1 MLAFAVLFGMTASFA
16 QTTAKRE
23 VKLPAAM
30 AKELP
35 VNSEKHQRPDLQR
48 QNALLTP
55 HSRQLLGGQRTD
67 RLQMPWQKSTARK
80 ALSDEPIYQPE
91 GTYQLYSFN
100 GDGYASSW
108 FGILADHFVG
118 KVAEVVVGSSNDIY
132 VKNLMTEYTYGTW
145 SKGVISGSK
154 VNFDFPHQ
162 IELEGSIYYLWLM
175 RYDAEQGTYAAEDG
189 LNTLTLDYD
198 PQTGG
203 MTTPAG
209 SDFATG
215 DVVIGL
221 GDETGAWYGYADYN
235 LSLAPV
241 TDEPVEAPE
250 GLQTEQYSVVAD
262 GFDGTIAQVG
272 FVGDEVYV
280 QGLYGGMPEAW
291 IKGVKDGDRVTFKS
305 GQYLGA
311 DLSAGFHQYFVSAT
325 YDYEND
331 ENYGPSYT
339 YYLNNDDVVFTYDAA
354 DKSLRTSQTFL
365 VNSGTEQVNY
375 AAVYRGAL
383 LRPFTEVAATP
394 AAPEWIE
401 IYNGGWNYYK
411 SGWGWGYV
419 HFNVPCADVDGNY
432 ILPDKLSYIIYIRVN
447 GEEKPLELNWYDY
460 RNLTEAT
467 MSEMPYAFSDG
478 WDIYAN
484 GIERE
489 IYFYVAGPEAFGLQ
503 AIYRGAG
510 EERRSEIVW
519 QEFDGVA
526 SAVQPDA
533 ATPVSAPELNLKT
546 GQSWWSGFELV
557 NHGNR
562 GISRVEYT
570 VEVDGQTYTNEETV
584 NVPNIFGR
592 YTEVP
597 FEIPALSEKGAY
609 PYTITVVKINGE
621 PNEDPSPVIS
631 GVCNVYNT
639 LPKHRSVLEEYTGTW
654 CGYCPRGFV
663 GLEEMNRLYPDDFIG
678 VSYHNSD
685 PMEITSQFPNT
696 VSGYPDA
703 WLDRVV
709 QTDAFCGDSQY
720 GTFGIDQA
728 WLKACSVFA
737 PVAVEVESR
746 WADDETLEAT
756 AYVTFP
762 LEHAECPYEVG
773 FMLTQDG
780 MTGTESGWT
789 QSNYYSG
796 EEGWPESMDEF
807 TQGGSKVSGLVFN
820 DVLVARSGIAGI
832 QGSLTAPIVADVA
845 QQCSYSFKMSDV
857 VNTSKE
863 NIVQDK
869 EKLRIIALVIDT
881 RDGSIVN
888 ANKAMA
894 GQSSLTTGI
903 ARPALSQDE
912 VVSRVDYYDLQG
924 RRTVKPSQGRLYLK
938 TETLNNGQVRTT
950 KVRM

>member
-1 MLAFAVLFGMTASFA
+1 MKHTLLYYIIAAALTLGVRGTAFAQADNEILYSLGEAEMEYGTGGRNAETYDVALRIADPVLVGLQVKAVRISFA
-16 QTTAKRE
+16 QTENVSGAYAWLTRE
-23 VKLPAAM
+23 LPAIKSSKAGEPDICKKAFDVSADDVEVVFDEPYTITDEGVYVGYSFDV
-30 AKELP
+30 AKVTGDAVRP
-35 VNSEKHQRPDLQR
+35 VKTTRYTSPDGFYIHTTKIYRTAWRSLYP
-48 QNALLTP
+48 NAG
-55 HSRQLLGGQRTD
+55 QLAIQVVLGGD
-67 RLQMPWQKSTARK
+67 KVMHHA
-80 ALSDEPIYQPE
+80 
-91 GTYQLYSFN
+91 
-100 GDGYASSW
+100 AS
-108 FGILADHFVG
+108 
-118 KVAEVVVGSSNDIY
+118 
-132 VKNLMTEYTYGTW
+132 
-145 SKGVISGSK
+145 
-154 VNFDFPHQ
+154 
-162 IELEGSIYYLWLM
+162 
-175 RYDAEQGTYAAEDG
+175 
-189 LNTLTLDYD
+189 
-198 PQTGG
+198 
-203 MTTPAG
+203 
-209 SDFATG
+209 
-215 DVVIGL
+215 
-221 GDETGAWYGYADYN
+221 
-235 LSLAPV
+235 
-241 TDEPVEAPE
+241 
-250 GLQTEQYSVVAD
+250 
-262 GFDGTIAQVG
+262 
-272 FVGDEVYV
+272 
-280 QGLYGGMPEAW
+280 
-291 IKGVKDGDRVTFKS
+291 
-305 GQYLGA
+305 
-311 DLSAGFHQYFVSAT
+311 
-325 YDYEND
+325 
-331 ENYGPSYT
+331 
-339 YYLNNDDVVFTYDAA
+339 
-354 DKSLRTSQTFL
+354 
-365 VNSGTEQVNY
+365 
-375 AAVYRGAL
+375 
-383 LRPFTEVAATP
+383 
-394 AAPEWIE
+394 
-401 IYNGGWNYYK
+401 
-411 SGWGWGYV
+411 
-419 HFNVPCADVDGNY
+419 
-432 ILPDKLSYIIYIRVN
+432 
-447 GEEKPLELNWYDY
+447 
-460 RNLTEAT
+460 
-467 MSEMPYAFSDG
+467 
-478 WDIYAN
+478 
-484 GIERE
+484 
-489 IYFYVAGPEAFGLQ
+489 
-503 AIYRGAG
+503 
-510 EERRSEIVW
+510 
-519 QEFDGVA
+519 
-526 SAVQPDA
+526 
-533 ATPVSAPELNLKT
+533 PVSAPELNLKT

-703 WLDRVV
+703 WLDRVA